1 MMGYCKDCFKKQLKI
16 DLLEEENKSLK
27 DRLKYRNNKDKEA
40 FFGSSTSSAKLPLK
54 KNTLSKNKNKNGG
67 AKRGHK
73 GNGRE
78 SIAKEDA
85 DEIIELKAEQE
96 CCPDCGGKLE
106 YKDTA
111 WRSIVD
117 SVLNKAKNILFAC
130 EIKRCIK
137 CNKTVSNRPAVL
149 AKNKYGNNLIS
160 TSAIMHYFHGIPIK
174 RIEEIWGERVIAGNL
189 IKTFHRL
196 AKFWKPAL
204 EELKQEYRQHPVKH
218 ADETSWRTNGQN
230 GYSWLFCTED
240 ISLFAFRESR
250 SGKVAQ
256 DILGSQKIPGILV
269 VLFQASV
276 VLYRK
281 YC

>member
-1 MMGYCKDCFKKQLKI
+1 MSYCKSCFEKQLKI
-16 DLLEEENKSLK
+16 DQLEEEINSLK
-27 DRLKYRNNKDKEA
+27 AKLNYRNKKGQQP
-40 FFGSSTSSAKLPLK
+40 FFGSSTSSAKLPVK
-54 KNTLSKNKNKNGG
+54 KNTLLEDKNKNGG

-78 SIAKEDA
+78 SIAKKDA
-85 DEIIELKAEQE
+85 DEIIELKVEQE
-96 CCPDCGGKLE
+96 CCPACGGDLE
-106 YKDTA
+106 YKDTD

-117 SVLNKAKNILFAC
+117 SVLNKAKNILFTC